1 MGVGIFYDRYS
12 YLSNISQ
19 NRELIVQEK
28 LFD

>member
-1 MGVGIFYDRYS
+1 MGGIFYERYS
-12 YLSNISQ
+12 NLSNISQ